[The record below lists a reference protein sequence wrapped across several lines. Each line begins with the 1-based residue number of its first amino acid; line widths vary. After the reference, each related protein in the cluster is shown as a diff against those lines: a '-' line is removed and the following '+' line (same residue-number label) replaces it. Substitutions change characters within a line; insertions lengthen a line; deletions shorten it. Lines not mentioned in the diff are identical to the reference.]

1 MCGRTACALEPS
13 TICAKCQLNL
23 RNNKEIGQPNWHN
36 APGGQKYNPS
46 YNISPGSFTPV
57 LVSNQFTDTKDKGH
71 SLQVMRW
78 GLIPA
83 FIHGDSTSTF
93 HTFNARIESLLD
105 KRSYKCSLQEGK
117 RCVVV
122 VQGFYEW
129 KIGIK
134 KKQPFYF
141 CPSDPDKLL
150 MMAGLFAH
158 NYEKQMYS
166 YTIITTS
173 SKGIMADVHSRMPII
188 LDNDDDICEWL
199 DPAESNYKQA
209 YQFLTDLADNLDN
222 VSVIKYPVTSQVNN
236 STYNEPNCIKPI
248 SEEEEHKKMTK
259 SYGSSNIMMQFLK
272 RSNKDSTCDQTNPGN
287 NSSYDVSHKNI
298 DAIKKE
304 EANQ

>member
-1 MCGRTACALEPS
+1 MEPS
-13 TICAKCQLNL
+13 TICDKCQLNL
-23 RNNKEIGQPNWHN
+23 RNNKEIGKPSWHN

-46 YNISPGSFTPV
+46 YNISPGSFTYVCSSLNILKAMMRPV

-122 VQGFYEW
+122 VQGSLLMLE
-129 KIGIK
+129 
-134 KKQPFYF
+134 
-141 CPSDPDKLL
+141 DPDKLL

-158 NYEKQMYS
+158 NYE
-166 YTIITTS
+166 
-173 SKGIMADVHSRMPII
+173 
-188 LDNDDDICEWL
+188 
-199 DPAESNYKQA
+199 KQA

-248 SEEEEHKKMTK
+248 SEEEEHK
-259 SYGSSNIMMQFLK
+259 
-272 RSNKDSTCDQTNPGN
+272 
-287 NSSYDVSHKNI
+287 
-298 DAIKKE
+298 
-304 EANQ
+304 

>member
-1 MCGRTACALEPS
+1 
-13 TICAKCQLNL
+13 
-23 RNNKEIGQPNWHN
+23 
-36 APGGQKYNPS
+36 
-46 YNISPGSFTPV
+46 
-57 LVSNQFTDTKDKGH
+57 
-71 SLQVMRW
+71 MRW

-105 KRSYKCSLQEGK
+105 KRSYKCSFQEGK

-129 KIGIK
+129 KVGIK

-141 CPSDPDKLL
+141 CPSNPDKLL

-158 NYEKQMYS
+158 NYE
-166 YTIITTS
+166 
-173 SKGIMADVHSRMPII
+173 
-188 LDNDDDICEWL
+188 
-199 DPAESNYKQA
+199 KQA

-248 SEEEEHKKMTK
+248 TEEEEHK
-259 SYGSSNIMMQFLK
+259 
-272 RSNKDSTCDQTNPGN
+272 
-287 NSSYDVSHKNI
+287 
-298 DAIKKE
+298 
-304 EANQ
+304 